1 MGASDLPVAR
11 WGNSL
16 AVRIPAKLAKEL
28 GVTEGSTLKAEV
40 MGPARVGLVVPRP
53 VKPKMTMAEFLA
65 NLERLHART
74 GITEPVV
81 EQMRRDARY

>member
-1 MGASDLPVAR
+1 MGASDLPVGR

-28 GVTEGSTLKAEV
+28 GVTEGSTLTAEV
-40 MGPARVGLVVPRP
+40 IGPARVGLGATRP
-53 VKPKMTMAEFLA
+53 DKPKMTMAEFLA
-65 NLERLHART
+65 NLQRLHART

>member
-1 MGASDLPVAR
+1 MGSSDLPVGR

-16 AVRIPAKLAKEL
+16 AVRIPAKLAREL

-40 MGPARVGLVVPRP
+40 LGPATLGLTGPP
-53 VKPKMTMAEFLA
+53 PATPKRTMAEFIA
-65 NLERLHART
+65 RLEQLHR
-74 GITEPVV
+74 GMPVTEPVV